1 MNKKFT
7 AIIISLLIGFS
18 MISCQ
23 NGDKDNNVSKKNN
36 TGNFS
41 TNNDD
46 SKNNINN
53 SNNESNEIVSDD
65 ARIYYYDVV
74 IDKIVYINKTIE
86 IKDKATA
93 TALINELK
101 KSPNSDI
108 SPAISNDISLIS
120 AKVNDENDT
129 ITLNFSSNFVEA
141 QNLGSGAE
149 TNTLKAIC
157 NTFGDYFNVSNVIIN
172 LDDKPYTSGHIL
184 MKDGD
189 SFKVDTNN
197 SIELK

>member
-23 NGDKDNNVSKKNN
+23 NGDKDNNISEKNN
-36 TGNFS
+36 TGSFS
-41 TNNDD
+41 NNNDD

-53 SNNESNEIVSDD
+53 SNNESSEIVSDD

-74 IDKIVYINKTIE
+74 TDKIVYINKTIE

-101 KSPNSDI
+101 KSPNSYI

-120 AKVNDENDT
+120 AKVNNKNDT

>member
-1 MNKKFT
+1 MNKKFV
-7 AIIISLLIGFS
+7 AVIFSLLISFS

-23 NGDKDNNVSKKNN
+23 NKAKDNTVSEKSNI
-36 TGNFS
+36 GNSS

-53 SNNESNEIVSDD
+53 SNTESSEVVSDD
-65 ARIYYYDVV
+65 ARIYYYDV
-74 IDKIVYINKTIE
+74 ITDKIVYINKTIE

-108 SPAISNDISLIS
+108 SPAISNDISLLS
-120 AKVNDENDT
+120 AKVDNEKNI
-129 ITLNFSSNFVEA
+129 ITLSFSSNFVSA

-149 TNTLKAIC
+149 TNTLQAIC

>member
-23 NGDKDNNVSKKNN
+23 NGDKDNNISEKNN
-36 TGNFS
+36 TGSFS
-41 TNNDD
+41 NNNDD

-53 SNNESNEIVSDD
+53 SNNESSEIVSDD

-74 IDKIVYINKTIE
+74 TDKIVYINKTIE

>member
-23 NGDKDNNVSKKNN
+23 NGDKDNNISEKNN
-36 TGNFS
+36 TGSFS
-41 TNNDD
+41 NNNDD

-53 SNNESNEIVSDD
+53 SNNESSEIVSDD

>member
-18 MISCQ
+18 MVSCQ
-23 NGDKDNNVSKKNN
+23 NGDKDNNISEKNN
-36 TGNFS
+36 TGSFS
-41 TNNDD
+41 NNNDD

-53 SNNESNEIVSDD
+53 SNNESSEIVSDD

-74 IDKIVYINKTIE
+74 TDKIVYINKTIE

>member
-23 NGDKDNNVSKKNN
+23 NGDKDNNISEKNN
-36 TGNFS
+36 TGSFS
-41 TNNDD
+41 NNNDD

-53 SNNESNEIVSDD
+53 SNNESSEIVSDD

-184 MKDGD
+184 MKVGD

>member
-18 MISCQ
+18 MVSCQ
-23 NGDKDNNVSKKNN
+23 NGDKDNNISEKNN
-36 TGNFS
+36 TGSFS
-41 TNNDD
+41 NNNDD

-53 SNNESNEIVSDD
+53 SNNESSEIVSDD

>member
-23 NGDKDNNVSKKNN
+23 NGDKDNNVSEKNN
-36 TGNFS
+36 TGSFS
-41 TNNDD
+41 NNNDD

-53 SNNESNEIVSDD
+53 SNNESSEIVSDD

-74 IDKIVYINKTIE
+74 TDKIVYINKTIE